1 MNYNAED
8 LRQGAQIKSEAKE
21 TPSTFATNEGATQ
34 RGASSGFGKQRMA
47 GQMMARQQQLM
58 ADPQEQQRTIDWMNR
73 FQMSNEG
80 MQFNQAKMVM
90 SGMAM
95 NAQEQQGQQ

>member
-1 MNYNAED
+1 MNYSNQD

-21 TPSTFATNEGATQ
+21 TPETFATNGGAIVHEP
-34 RGASSGFGKQRMA
+34 SSGFGKQRMA
-47 GQMMARQQQLM
+47 GQAMARQQQLM

-90 SGMAM
+90 SGMAK

>member
-8 LRQGAQIKSEAKE
+8 LRQGAQIRSEAKE

-34 RGASSGFGKQRMA
+34 RGASRGFGKQRMA

-58 ADPQEQQRTIDWMNR
+58 ADPQERQRTVDWMNR
-73 FQMSNEG
+73 FQLSNEG

>member
-1 MNYNAED
+1 MNYSNQD
-8 LRQGAQIKSEAKE
+8 LRQGAQVRAEANE
-21 TPSTFATNEGATQ
+21 TPSSFATNEGASH

-58 ADPQEQQRTIDWMNR
+58 NNPQEQQRTVDWMNR

-90 SGMAM
+90 SGMTQ

>member
-1 MNYNAED
+1 MNYNSED
-8 LRQGAQIKSEAKE
+8 LRQGQQIRSEAKE
-21 TPSTFATNEGATQ
+21 TPSTFATNEGASH

-58 ADPQEQQRTIDWMNR
+58 ANPQEQKRTVDWMNR
-73 FQMSNEG
+73 FQLSNEG

-90 SGMAM
+90 SGMAQ

>member
-1 MNYNAED
+1 
-8 LRQGAQIKSEAKE
+8 
-21 TPSTFATNEGATQ
+21 
-34 RGASSGFGKQRMA
+34 MA

-58 ADPQEQQRTIDWMNR
+58 ADPQEQRRTVDWMNR
-73 FQMSNEG
+73 FQLSNEG

-95 NAQEQQGQQ
+95 NAQEQEGKK

>member
-1 MNYNAED
+1 MNYNKED
-8 LRQGAQIKSEAKE
+8 LRQGAQIRSEAKE
-21 TPSTFATNEGATQ
+21 TPSTFATNEGASH

-58 ADPQEQQRTIDWMNR
+58 NDPQEQQRTVDWMNR
-73 FQMSNEG
+73 FQLSNEG
-80 MQFNQAKMVM
+80 MQFNQAKMMM
-90 SGMAM
+90 SGMAQ

>member
-1 MNYNAED
+1 MNYSNQD
-8 LRQGAQIKSEAKE
+8 LRQGAQVRAEANE
-21 TPSTFATNEGATQ
+21 TPSTFATNEGASQ
-34 RGASSGFGKQRMA
+34 RGTSSGFGKQRMA

-58 ADPQEQQRTIDWMNR
+58 NNPEEQQRTVDWMNR
-73 FQMSNEG
+73 FGMSNEG

-95 NAQEQQGQQ
+95 NAQEQEGQQ